1 LTICYEPNY
10 DCGNFNDPAGRTAMS
25 EASNATNEATQKPAT
40 VAVATS
46 GRNGGAGKQSAL
58 DAAAALGVVQIPPD
72 GAVVPVQADPTA
84 ELRALLTEALTVLTI
99 YAEVAVPVVNYR
111 GQPLSA
117 HAPRELVERI
127 HRAIGV

>member
-1 LTICYEPNY
+1 
-10 DCGNFNDPAGRTAMS
+10 MS
-25 EASNATNEATQKPAT
+25 NADRATNEATQKPAT

-46 GRNGGAGKQSAL
+46 GRNGGAGKR
-58 DAAAALGVVQIPPD
+58 DASDPYVP
-72 GAVVPVQADPTA
+72 GAELADRIVLANGTLQPTVG

>member
-1 LTICYEPNY
+1 
-10 DCGNFNDPAGRTAMS
+10 MS
-25 EASNATNEATQKPAT
+25 NADRATNEATQKPAT
-40 VAVATS
+40 VAVAAS
-46 GRNGGAGKQSAL
+46 GRNGKRGEPTEL
-58 DAAAALGVVQIPPD
+58 D
-72 GAVVPVQADPTA
+72 VVPDSTA

-127 HRAIGV
+127 HRAIGS

>member
-1 LTICYEPNY
+1 
-10 DCGNFNDPAGRTAMS
+10 MS
-25 EASNATNEATQKPAT
+25 NADRATNEATQKPAT
-40 VAVATS
+40 VAVASS
-46 GRNGGAGKQSAL
+46 GRNGRAVAPTEL
-58 DAAAALGVVQIPPD
+58 D
-72 GAVVPVQADPTA
+72 VVPVQADQTA
-84 ELRALLTEALTVLTI
+84 ELRDLLTEALTVLTI

>member
-1 LTICYEPNY
+1 
-10 DCGNFNDPAGRTAMS
+10 MS
-25 EASNATNEATQKPAT
+25 DADNTTNEATQKPAT

-46 GRNGGAGKQSAL
+46 GRSSRAGGRTEVDVLADGTVLPVPPATES
-58 DAAAALGVVQIPPD
+58 GV
-72 GAVVPVQADPTA
+72 ADTA
-84 ELRALLTEALTVLTI
+84 PATVTLPLALLTEALAVLTI

-127 HRAIGV
+127 HRAIGA